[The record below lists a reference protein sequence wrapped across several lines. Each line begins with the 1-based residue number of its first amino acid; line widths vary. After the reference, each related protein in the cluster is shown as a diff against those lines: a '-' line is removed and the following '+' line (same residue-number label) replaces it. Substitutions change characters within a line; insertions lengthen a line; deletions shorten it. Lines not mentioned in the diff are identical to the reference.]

1 MKFSLEF
8 SKSALEDIQIHRKS
22 GDRPTLKKNEKLLN
36 ELLIHPTIGTGK
48 PEVLKYN
55 EKNLYSRRINKQHR
69 LIYSINE
76 SLLIV
81 YVLSLRSHYG
91 DK

>member
-8 SKSALEDIQIHRKS
+8 SKSALEDIQLHRKS
-22 GDRPTLKKNEKLLN
+22 GDRPTLIKIEKLLN

-55 EKNLYSRRINKQHR
+55 EKNFYSRRINKQHR
-69 LIYSINE
+69 LIYSINK
-76 SLLIV
+76 SLSIV